1 MKFSLWTHYG
11 ALNSKPVFDAFK
23 HSLIQAG
30 HTVYEN
36 YSGADVDVIWSV
48 LWSGRMSKN
57 KLIWDTARS
66 NNKPVIVLEVG
77 GIQRGTTWKVGL
89 NGINKGSFF
98 STGNNNSRA
107 KLLGL
112 NLKPWRTAGEHILIC
127 GQHERSLQWQ
137 NMPDITQWIKNTI
150 VEIRK
155 FSDRK
160 IIVRP
165 HPRCA
170 IQSVENYFNNVSR
183 QIPAKQQGTY
193 DDYDI
198 TFSDAHAVINWSSNP
213 GIRAIINGV
222 PAFVGPSSLAY
233 DVANHSLD
241 NIETPST
248 PDRDQWLNDYAHTE
262 WTIQEISSG
271 IPLKYLTERL

>member
-1 MKFSLWTHYG
+1 MKFSLWTHHG

-36 YSGADVDVIWSV
+36 HPGADVDVIWSV

-57 KLIWDTARS
+57 KLIWNAACS

-89 NGINKGSFF
+89 NGINKGAFF
-98 STGNNNSRA
+98 STGNDNSRA

-112 NLKPWRTAGEHILIC
+112 NLKPWRTTGEHILIC

-137 NMPDITQWIKNTI
+137 NMPDMTQWIKNTI

-170 IQSVENYFNNVSR
+170 IQTVENYFNNVSR
-183 QIPAKQQGTY
+183 QIPTKQQGTY
-193 DDYDI
+193 DDYGMS
-198 TFSDAHAVINWSSNP
+198 FNDAHAVINWSSNP
-213 GIRAIINGV
+213 GIHSVINGV
-222 PAFVGPSSLAY
+222 PAFVGPSSLAH

-241 NIETPST
+241 TIENPST
-248 PDRDQWLNDYAHTE
+248 PDREQWLNDYAHTE
-262 WTIQEISSG
+262 WNIQEISSG